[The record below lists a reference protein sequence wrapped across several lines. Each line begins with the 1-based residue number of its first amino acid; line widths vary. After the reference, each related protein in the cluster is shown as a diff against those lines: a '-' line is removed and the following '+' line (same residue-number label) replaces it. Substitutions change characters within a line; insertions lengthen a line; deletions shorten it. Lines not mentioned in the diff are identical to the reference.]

1 MFRRLLPAIIGLA
14 LTLPAQAAPVLSAK
28 SAILIDG
35 ETGQVL
41 FSLNEHAKRPPAST
55 TKIMS
60 AFVALQKGR
69 LNDVVTISSSAS
81 GLEGSSIYLEPGER
95 LSLEQLL
102 YGVMLESGN
111 DACAAVAEHI
121 GTTEANFVQMMNQ
134 EAQSLGLKDTHFSN
148 PHGLPTKEH
157 YSSAHDLATIARYA
171 LSNPEF
177 AQISGTR
184 TKEIP
189 GNSKI
194 KVRLLNNHNKLL
206 NYFPGAT
213 GGKTGYTHEAGRC
226 FVGSARRNGRFVIE
240 ALLDSPTLWQDAE
253 TLLNYGLDQFD
264 TIPIAMGTVGK
275 VRVKGGAER
284 YVDGLLDKPL
294 TLSVPKGQTPQISTQ
309 IRLDPE
315 VQAPVGERQAIG
327 TYAVFANNAL
337 AVEVPIYAAH
347 PVAPTP
353 PIQKYIWMFFGGI
366 FKLGLFGLTGLGLLK
381 VYALHRRR
389 KLRAR
394 MRRKVPRRIIHH
406 QPHHQVTQL
415 YPKSR
420 RPGMRAQ
427 AGKR

>member
-1 MFRRLLPAIIGLA
+1 MFRRLLPALIGLA
-14 LTLPAQAAPVLSAK
+14 LALPAQAAPVVGAK

-41 FSLNEHAKRPPAST
+41 FNLNEHAKRPPAST

-60 AFVALQKGR
+60 AFVALQHGR
-69 LNDVVTISSSAS
+69 LNDVVTISPKAS

-121 GTTEANFVQMMNQ
+121 GTTEENFVHMMNQ
-134 EAQSLGLKDTHFSN
+134 EAQTLGLKDSHFSN
-148 PHGLPTKEH
+148 PHGLPTKDH
-157 YSSAHDLATIARYA
+157 YSSAYDLATIARFA

-184 TKEIP
+184 TKQIP

-240 ALLDSPTLWQDAE
+240 AILDSSTLWQDAE

-275 VRVKGGAER
+275 VRIKGGAER
-284 YVDGLLDKPL
+284 YVDGLLEKPL

-309 IRLDPE
+309 IRLAPE
-315 VQAPVGERQAIG
+315 VQAPVGEHQAIG
-327 TYAVFANNAL
+327 SYTVFANNAL

-347 PVAPTP
+347 AVAPTP
-353 PIQKYIWMFFGGI
+353 PIQKFFRGLLGVI
-366 FKLGLFGLTGLGLLK
+366 FKIGLFLLAALSLLK
-381 VYALHRRR
+381 IYALHRRR
-389 KLRAR
+389 RLKAR
-394 MRRKVPRRIIHH
+394 LRRKVPRRTIH
-406 QPHHQVTQL
+406 QTHHQVTQI